1 MAPKEEEEVLAGFF
15 HRRSMKLASG
25 RRAAPVAKVEM
36 MEEAIPPPLPP
47 RVLSVHP
54 STVAAAPMKRDA
66 GPSSFYKMEPQSFF
80 QPLPMSEAA
89 HPLPLAGLSLGSV
102 TGAAPP
108 PPPPPAGPRPFQSME
123 ASYYASPQRCVSSSP
138 LVSAKDFT
146 WAV

>member
-1 MAPKEEEEVLAGFF
+1 MAPKEEEEVLGGFF
-15 HRRSMKLASG
+15 HGLSMDFASRRH
-25 RRAAPVAKVEM
+25 AAPVAKVEM
-36 MEEAIPPPLPP
+36 MEEAIPLPP
-47 RVLSVHP
+47 RVSSMHT
-54 STVAAAPMKRDA
+54 STVAAAPMIRGA
-66 GPSSFYKMEPQSFF
+66 GLSSFYKPQSFF

-146 WAV
+146 WTV